1 MHRSELKKV
10 AEGLKASRPNG
21 KNDVEGSPER
31 CGYETWKETVIK
43 VADALELKDKPR
55 SNFLAA
61 AGLTHTE
68 GHYAEVRS

>member
-10 AEGLKASRPNG
+10 AEGLKAARPNG
-21 KNDVEGSPER
+21 QRDVKGSPER
-31 CGYETWKETVIK
+31 AGYETWLETVTK

-61 AGLTHTE
+61 AGVVHA
-68 GHYAEVRS
+68 GGGA

>member
-1 MHRSELKKV
+1 MHRNELKKV
-10 AEGLKASRPNG
+10 AEGLKAARPNG

-43 VADALELKDKPR
+43 VADALELKDKAR

-61 AGLTHTE
+61 AGIHE
-68 GHYAEVRS
+68 SQGGAS